1 MYRTRNVDASELL
14 KWRLI
19 CLLISGASTLNSGN
33 KIISSWLFFCFL
45 FFVLNEVFSSC
56 DMINFRS
63 FLILLLSDWSRRRE
77 KKRKECFVEASFW
90 FQSWWPFIIHLEMFF
105 ADELSSF
112 NAITI
117 YLNVSQVERMEEL
130 EKRWKDFKPLSWR
143 QLEDSGRKMD
153 GKG

>member
-1 MYRTRNVDASELL
+1 
-14 KWRLI
+14 
-19 CLLISGASTLNSGN
+19 
-33 KIISSWLFFCFL
+33 
-45 FFVLNEVFSSC
+45 
-56 DMINFRS
+56 
-63 FLILLLSDWSRRRE
+63 
-77 KKRKECFVEASFW
+77 
-90 FQSWWPFIIHLEMFF
+90 MFF